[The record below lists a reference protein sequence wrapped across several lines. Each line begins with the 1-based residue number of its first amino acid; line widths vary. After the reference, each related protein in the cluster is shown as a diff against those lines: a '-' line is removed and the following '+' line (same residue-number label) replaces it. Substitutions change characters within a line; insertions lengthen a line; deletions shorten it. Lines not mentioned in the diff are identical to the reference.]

1 MTSLKHLAKPDAFT
15 ESVSQRYAP
24 EIKWSERHLES
35 INLPSF
41 VGLAQLLL
49 QQST

>member
-15 ESVSQRYAP
+15 ESASQRYAP
-24 EIKWSERHLES
+24 EMKRLKRHWES
-35 INLPSF
+35 INLPLS
-41 VGLAQLLL
+41 VSLAQLLL